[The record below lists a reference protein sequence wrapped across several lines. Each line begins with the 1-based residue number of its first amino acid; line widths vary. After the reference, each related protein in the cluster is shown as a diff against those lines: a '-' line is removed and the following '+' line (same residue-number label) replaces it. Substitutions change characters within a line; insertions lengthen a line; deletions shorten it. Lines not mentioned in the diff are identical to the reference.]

1 MLNMTSGRT
10 FEQTVAAST
19 WNIQHNCGRP
29 VGVTVCV
36 NMPDGKLHQVLPGDV
51 LIVDSNNLQVVFP
64 YPVTGQARIA

>member
-10 FEQTVAAST
+10 FKQEVAAST
-19 WNIQHNCGRP
+19 WNIQHNCGRT

-51 LIVDSNNLQVVFP
+51 IVVDANNIQVKFP
-64 YPVTGQARIA
+64 YDVSGEVRVA

>member
-10 FEQTVAAST
+10 FKQTVAAST
-19 WNIQHNCGRP
+19 WNIEHNCGRP

-51 LIVDSNNLQVVFP
+51 IIVDNNNLQVVFP
-64 YPVTGQARIA
+64 YAVSGEARVA